1 MAEEKK
7 KLSAGK
13 KKFIGI
19 VVGVMLAFLGA
30 VFGVDLSKLNPSIS
44 DQIEE
49 AVIEG
54 QLAPVQLEMTTTP
67 Q

>member
-1 MAEEKK
+1 MTEEKK
-7 KLSAGK
+7 KLSPGK
-13 KKFIGI
+13 KKFISI
-19 VVGVMLAFLGA
+19 VVGVMLALLGA

-44 DQIEE
+44 DQVEQ

-54 QLAPVQLEMTTTP
+54 QMAPVQLDLTVT